1 MNPATLVR
9 ELLSRPD
16 LAFLRAFPA
25 GSVFLVGGAVRDWL
39 LGRETKDLDFVVV
52 GRKPEEVERVLADHG
67 AVVAVEARAFGVF
80 KFRPQGAAE
89 TYDVALPRRD
99 RWTGLRYR
107 DLQPELGVSLEQD
120 LARRDFT
127 VNAMA
132 LGLDGRLVDP
142 FGGRKDLRRRM
153 IRAVGEARERFAED
167 PSRILRGLRFA
178 CQLGFEVENR
188 TLRASTE
195 IAPEIVRRT
204 ETGLPRVAEEVVG
217 QEFLRG
223 FAADPVRLVRLWE
236 QTGLLALLLPEVEA
250 LRQTPQPEAFHTE
263 GGVLAHTLLALERLA
278 DLEDPAVAGRLRSPI
293 AFQAGTV
300 HARLAVLLHDLGKP
314 PTLRSPESEGERI
327 RFPNHDVEGARLA
340 GQLVDRLRLSG
351 LPRDD
356 PLHVDKEHLLF
367 LIRRHMFCAHF
378 DPQRT
383 RASTLEKCFFADP
396 MRGGELLAVMWADI
410 AASVPP
416 SGRPN
421 FTRYRALLRRLRE
434 VKRVLGT
441 RAGEQ
446 IPPPLLDG
454 REIMEMLGLSPGPL
468 VGKVKAALRD
478 LQLEGRLHNPEQ
490 ARDYLREHGR
500 ALLAER

>member
-1 MNPATLVR
+1 MNAAALVR

-39 LGRETKDLDFVVV
+39 LGQETKDLDFVVV
-52 GRKPEEVERVLADHG
+52 GMRPEEIERILSAHG
-67 AVVAVEARAFGVF
+67 RVMAVESRAFGVF
-80 KFRPQGAAE
+80 KFRPQGATE
-89 TYDVALPRRD
+89 VYDIALPRRD

-107 DLQPELGVSLEQD
+107 DLSAELGVGLEED

-142 FGGRKDLRRRM
+142 FQGRQDLRRRL
-153 IRAVGEARERFAED
+153 IRAVGEARQRFGED

-178 CQLGFEVENR
+178 CQLGFEVEKK
-188 TLRASTE
+188 TLRAATE
-195 IAPEIVRRT
+195 MAPEIVRRT
-204 ETGLPRVAEEVVG
+204 SAGVPRVAEEVVG

-223 FAADPVRLVRLWE
+223 FDANPVRLVRLWE
-236 QTGLLALLLPEVEA
+236 ETGLLALLLPEVAA

-278 DLEDPAVAGRLRSPI
+278 DLEDPAVARRLRSPI
-293 AFQAGTV
+293 PLQPSTL

-314 PTLRSPESEGERI
+314 PTLRVPESEADRI

-340 GQLVDRLRLSG
+340 GQLVERLRLSG

-356 PLHVDKEHLLF
+356 PLHVDREHLLF

-383 RASTLEKCFFADP
+383 RASTLEKYFFADRV
-396 MRGGELLAVMWADI
+396 RGGELLAVMWADI
-410 AASVPP
+410 AASVPA

-434 VKRVLGT
+434 VKRALGT

-446 IPPPLLDG
+446 FPPPLLDG
-454 REIMEMLGLSPGPL
+454 REIMQVLGLSPGPR

-478 LQLEGRLHNPEQ
+478 LQLEGRLRTAEE
-490 ARDYLREHGR
+490 ARDYLREHGLN
-500 ALLAER
+500 LLAEP